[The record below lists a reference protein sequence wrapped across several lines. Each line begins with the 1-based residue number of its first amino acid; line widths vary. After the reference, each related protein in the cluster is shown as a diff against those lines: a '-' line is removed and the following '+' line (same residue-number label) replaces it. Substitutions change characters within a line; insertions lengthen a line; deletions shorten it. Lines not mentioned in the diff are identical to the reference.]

1 MLKHEHIP
9 FGSFTDSLI
18 MTLSAIGD
26 LITGDLNLNMQ
37 NDLSAHKFDSLCE
50 QLSIVQSIEEPTH
63 LKKKSSSLTNVLL
76 VNNNDHLILCGVGDP
91 FCTKINTIIVLF
103 WDFLTFINPNVYLLN
118 VAYRNTTMV
127 IVK

>member
-1 MLKHEHIP
+1 MLRHEHIP

-37 NDLSAHKFDSLCE
+37 HDLSAHKFDSLCE

-63 LKKKSSSLTNVLL
+63 LKKKRLL
-76 VNNNDHLILCGVGDP
+76 LLPMCFLLI
-91 FCTKINTIIVLF
+91 TMII
-103 WDFLTFINPNVYLLN
+103 
-118 VAYRNTTMV
+118 
-127 IVK
+127 